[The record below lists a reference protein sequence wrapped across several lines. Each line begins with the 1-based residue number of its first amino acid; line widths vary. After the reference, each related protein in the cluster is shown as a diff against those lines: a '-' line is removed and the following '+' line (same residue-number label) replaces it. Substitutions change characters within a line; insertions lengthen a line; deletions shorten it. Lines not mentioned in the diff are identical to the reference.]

1 MGSKVEVEE
10 FISALNHPLN
20 DVIQLLRSIIYEA
33 EPSLT
38 ELIKWNAPSFCY
50 KEEDCI
56 TFNFPPKRDSVLL
69 VFHRGTAKKELPK
82 SKFITDETGL
92 LQWKT
97 NDRAIA
103 KFASLQEV
111 ESQKVNLLIII
122 RLWLARLWI

>member
-1 MGSKVEVEE
+1 MGSKIEVEE

-20 DVIQLLRSIIYEA
+20 DVIQSLRSIIFEA

-38 ELIKWNAPSFCY
+38 EHIKWNAPSFSF

-56 TFNFPPKRDSVLL
+56 TFNFPPKRDGVLL

-82 SKFITDETGL
+82 NKLIADDTGL
-92 LQWKT
+92 LIWKT

-103 KFASLQEV
+103 RFSNLKEV
-111 ESQKVNLLIII
+111 ENQKANLKRIIGM
-122 RLWLARLWI
+122 WLAAM

>member
-1 MGSKVEVEE
+1 MGSKVRVEE

-33 EPSLT
+33 EPSLA

-82 SKFITDETGL
+82 NKLIADDTGL
-92 LQWKT
+92 LIWKT
-97 NDRAIA
+97 NDRAVVR
-103 KFASLQEV
+103 FSNQEEV
-111 ESQKVNLLIII
+111 EKHKNNLNQIIK
-122 RLWLARLWI
+122 LWLEQL